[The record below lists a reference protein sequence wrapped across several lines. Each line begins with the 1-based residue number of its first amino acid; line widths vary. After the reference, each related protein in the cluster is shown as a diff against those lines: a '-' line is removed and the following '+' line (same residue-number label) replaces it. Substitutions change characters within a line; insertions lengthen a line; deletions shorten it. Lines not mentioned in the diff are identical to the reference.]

1 MGLTTEQ
8 KQYIENL
15 YDRRKINNELL
26 RKQRVDEVYNKA
38 PEIKALIDER
48 IKLSNQALRASMAG
62 DDELINSLPE
72 KFKEIEDK
80 KSALLLSYG
89 YTSDYLDP
97 IFTCDECKDTGYI
110 NGKPCSCMKS
120 EITKLLYYRTD
131 LGDILERENFNT
143 FNMDYYS
150 KEIVDTDVVDPHTGQ
165 PLTSYDNMANVVQV
179 CKDFVKNFDSTN
191 RNLLFYGPAGT
202 GKTFLTNCIAK
213 ELLETTHSVVYL
225 SATQLFELMADY
237 SFDKQKSSLYNIIS
251 ASDINTCD
259 LLIIDD
265 LGTEMSNSFT
275 ESTLFTVLNERIIH
289 HKPIIISTNFSFEQ
303 LQERYDDR
311 IFSRIIGNFA
321 DLKIFGVDIRINKTI

>member
-1 MGLTTEQ
+1 MGLTSEQ
-8 KQYIENL
+8 KQYIDNL
-15 YDRRKINNELL
+15 YDKRRIKNEIL
-26 RKQRVDEVYNKA
+26 RSNRIDEVYSKA
-38 PEIKALIDER
+38 PEVKALVDER
-48 IKLSNQALRASMAG
+48 IKLSNAALRASLAG
-62 DDELINSLPE
+62 DDELINELPA
-72 KFKEIEDK
+72 KLKEIEDK

-97 IFTCDECKDTGYI
+97 IYTCDNCKDSGYVD
-110 NGKPCSCMKS
+110 GKPCSCMKS
-120 EITKLLYYRTD
+120 EITKLLYHRTD

-143 FNMDYYS
+143 FNLDYYS
-150 KEIVDTDVVDPHTGQ
+150 KELVDEDVVDSKTGQ
-165 PLTSYDNMANVVQV
+165 PLTSYDNIVNVVDLCKNFV
-179 CKDFVKNFDSTN
+179 KDFDTN
-191 RNLLFYGPAGT
+191 HRNLLFYGPAGT

-225 SATQLFELMADY
+225 SSTQLFELMADY

-251 ASDINTCD
+251 ASDIIACD

-275 ESTLFTVLNERIIH
+275 DSTLFTVLNERIIH